1 MRKTGVILAVI
12 LVMTGCQ
19 SISNIQMN
27 EELTSL
33 YSAQVGAR
41 ESDDAII
48 QESIAE
54 AFRSLAARSAA
65 EAEKASDPADAVSFY
80 RIAATAAWQGG
91 SPDVKELGDAGWSIC
106 NRPDFDRNRRDCV
119 MLLVIPELA
128 ATDDLTARLGKEGR
142 MAVGERDKPAGEQDA
157 DVLEDIG
164 ARTSDIVSGFDNR
177 FDAIDDAKDQFDE
190 ESISPGLLAHLDRTL
205 SFIYCRMEES
215 IGVLTIA
222 VGLNDTRTTDAQAA
236 ITSIEEEH
244 GGFVCE
250 DE

>member
-1 MRKTGVILAVI
+1 MKRTGVILAAI
-12 LVMTGCQ
+12 LVITGCQ

-54 AFRSLAARSAA
+54 AFRSLATRSAA
-65 EAEKASDPADAVSFY
+65 EAGKASDPADAVSFY

-106 NRPDFDRNRRDCV
+106 NRPDFDRDRRDCV

-142 MAVGERDKPAGEQDA
+142 MAVEEAGPAGEQDA
-157 DVLEDIG
+157 EVLEGIG
-164 ARTSDIVSGFDNR
+164 ARTTDIVIGFDNR
-177 FDAIDDAKDQFDE
+177 FEAIDDAKDQFDA
-190 ESISPGLLAHLDRTL
+190 ESISPGLLAHLDKTL
-205 SFIYCRMEES
+205 NFIYCRMEEGV
-215 IGVLTIA
+215 GVLTIA
-222 VGLNDTRTTDAQAA
+222 VGLNDTRTADAQAA
-236 ITSIEEEH
+236 ISSIEEEH
-244 GGFVCE
+244 GGFTCE